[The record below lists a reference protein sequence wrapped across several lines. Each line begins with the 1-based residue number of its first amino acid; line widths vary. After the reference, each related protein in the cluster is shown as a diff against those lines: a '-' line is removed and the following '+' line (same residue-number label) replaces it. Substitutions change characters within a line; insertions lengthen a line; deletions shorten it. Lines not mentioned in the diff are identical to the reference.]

1 MTYPLVCAACYLI
14 VALAAYRECR
24 YGYRAWDGKPRPVY
38 RRGWSAVAGVL
49 WPLALIYGTWLTI
62 RPRRAEPGTKETA
75 HG

>member
-38 RRGWSAVAGVL
+38 QRG
-49 WPLALIYGTWLTI
+49 
-62 RPRRAEPGTKETA
+62 
-75 HG
+75 